1 MQTLDIPQ
9 ANKLESVRAVVLAAE
24 RGSETLEQISDF
36 TGYSPRHTQYR
47 IHAARVLGLL
57 RVEDEVAW
65 VTSAGTRL
73 LETAVRSAEERDVFY
88 RAIQGSKVMGFIA
101 PDLLHPTCPS
111 LGDLTGRLFSETT
124 LSRSTAERRANG
136 LLAWRRYVMGQ
147 ESVPTERER
156 KSSASRG
163 HDGEQLS
170 LF

>member
-9 ANKLESVRAVVLAAE
+9 ANKLESVRAVVLATH

-65 VTSAGTRL
+65 VTAAGTRL
-73 LETAVRSAEERDVFY
+73 LETEVKSAEERDAFY
-88 RAIQGSKVMGFIA
+88 RAIQKSKVMGFIA

-111 LGDLTGRLFSETT
+111 LGNLTERLFKETT
-124 LSRSTAERRANG
+124 LSRTTAERRANG

-147 ESVPTERER
+147 ESVPREQ
-156 KSSASRG
+156 AGENGPSRQQK
-163 HDGEQLS
+163 DEQLS